1 MVRRR
6 LLAEL
11 RPRPLAFFTEPIP
24 AVFAGWPDA
33 PCAFLQYSSA
43 YDVPARR
50 AKEAGW
56 RYREIAAG
64 HFHMLVDPA
73 PVANTLLDLI
83 ARPIGAHILQ

>member
-1 MVRRR
+1 M
-6 LLAEL
+6 

-24 AVFAGWPDA
+24 VFAGWPDA
-33 PCAFLQYSSA
+33 PCAFLQFSPA

-50 AKEAGW
+50 AREAGW

-73 PVANTLLDLI
+73 AVADALLDLI
-83 ARPIGAHILQ
+83 EYPIGARFPR